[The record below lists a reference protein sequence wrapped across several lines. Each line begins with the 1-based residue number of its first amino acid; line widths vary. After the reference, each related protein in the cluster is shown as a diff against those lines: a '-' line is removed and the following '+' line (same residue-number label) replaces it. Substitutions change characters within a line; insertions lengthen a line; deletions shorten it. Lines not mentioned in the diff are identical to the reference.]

1 MNSDN
6 VTWIKD
12 GRSIEKNVFASATF
26 VDGSFVSWRIE
37 TSLAKT
43 SQRLAKGDLAIPHR
57 ICTASAARL
66 ERGLLKKKKRK
77 KEKKKSDKGEEI
89 RQLGGGFSTSDTSL
103 APREGETGK
112 NFQTVQVKNK
122 VTSVSC
128 MNNSK
133 R

>member
-37 TSLAKT
+37 TSPAKT

-57 ICTASAARL
+57 ICTANAARL
-66 ERGLLKKKKRK
+66 ERGLLKKKKK
-77 KEKKKSDKGEEI
+77 KEGKKKE
-89 RQLGGGFSTSDTSL
+89 RQRRGNPTTGRRIFHFGYVTRAEGGRDGQKFSNGSS
-103 APREGETGK
+103 
-112 NFQTVQVKNK
+112 
-122 VTSVSC
+122 
-128 MNNSK
+128 
-133 R
+133 